1 MGCTFRSSLMWAL
14 SMAIFFPNLLCNS
27 VVVASVRANPAMLA
41 LARPSIHPR
50 RLENLSTSD
59 SESLQWIA
67 LLPGYQSQ
75 NSCHSWILPLNFL
88 TSSFGRGAFAFS
100 LFGSGINRGWLV
112 GGGAATGSHFSFS
125 SIASTAPRVSALTL
139 SESSILAA
147 IISSPFLAC
156 RAGLILASECSVIS

>member
-27 VVVASVRANPAMLA
+27 AVVCLGQGKPGDASFGTSFNQCTKIRKLIYVRQWVIAVN
-41 LARPSIHPR
+41 I
-50 RLENLSTSD
+50 TS
-59 SESLQWIA
+59 
-67 LLPGYQSQ
+67 GYQSQ

-112 GGGAATGSHFSFS
+112 GGGVATGSHFSFS
-125 SIASTAPRVSALTL
+125 SIASTAPRISALTL